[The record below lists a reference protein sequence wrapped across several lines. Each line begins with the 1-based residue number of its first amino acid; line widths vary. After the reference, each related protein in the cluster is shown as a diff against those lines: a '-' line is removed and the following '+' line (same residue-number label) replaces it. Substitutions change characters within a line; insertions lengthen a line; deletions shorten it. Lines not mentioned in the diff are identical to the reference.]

1 MIPVQDLFETHLTVS
16 NLKQSMAFYG
26 DKLGLKLA
34 RVFKE
39 RNVAFYWMKETGD
52 AMLGL
57 WETGSSPQRMN
68 LHIAFKVDL
77 NDLLAAP
84 AKLQAAGIT
93 PLDFEGRPTHEPV
106 VLAWMPAAAVYF
118 SDPDGN
124 LLEFL
129 TMLPESPNA
138 DLGVILWT
146 EWKRLTSTSPARK

>member
-16 NLKQSMAFYG
+16 NLKRSMAFYG
-26 DKLGLKLA
+26 DKLGLRLA

-93 PLDFEGRPTHEPV
+93 PLDFEGRPADEPV

-118 SDPDGN
+118 NDPDGH
-124 LLEFL
+124 LLEYL

-138 DLGVILWT
+138 DLGVLSWT
-146 EWKRLTSTSPARK
+146 EWKQLTSNNLTR